1 MLRLKA
7 QFFSPVMR
15 RVLCLS
21 VLLTLFAAD
30 VLHAQDP
37 QFSQFYAAPLY
48 LNPAFAGST
57 NQGRAGINYRNQWP
71 AIDANFTTI
80 SAFADFYLE
89 DYKSGV
95 GLLINRDYVN
105 LVGLQ
110 SLNLALQYSYDLE
123 ITKGLS
129 FRPGL
134 EVAVYNRSINFGRLT
149 FGDQFDFNTGQPTN
163 PTGEQLRG
171 SNKWFPDLS
180 AGGVFYTPKAWV
192 GFSAHHLTQ
201 PNQSISG
208 EVSRLPIKYS
218 AHGGYKF
225 YLRPGIMGQGVYS
238 RKSERSIAPAVQY
251 RHQGPFDQMDVGMYF
266 TFEPIMLGTWYR
278 GIPFKQ
284 VNGFSNNESIV
295 LLVGLTILR
304 GDAKRQDVLNIG
316 YSYDYTI
323 SKLGPGSGGSHE
335 FSLVYTFP
343 IRNPRKP
350 PLDKMVIPCP
360 EF

>member
-1 MLRLKA
+1 MVQIRFP
-7 QFFSPVMR
+7 QVMR
-15 RVLCLS
+15 RWICIS
-21 VLLTLFAAD
+21 ALLGLFGAD
-30 VLHAQDP
+30 LANAQDP

-95 GLLINRDYVN
+95 GMLINRDYVN

-110 SLNLALQYSYDLE
+110 SLSVAFQYSYDLE
-123 ITKGLS
+123 IVKGLS

-134 EVAVYNRSINFGRLT
+134 EVALYNRSINFGRLT
-149 FGDQFDFNTGQPTN
+149 FGDQFNLDDGQPTG
-163 PTGEQLRG
+163 TTQESLRG
-171 SNKWFPDLS
+171 SNKFFPDLS
-180 AGGVFYTPKAWV
+180 AGGVFYTPYAWFGV
-192 GFSAHHLTQ
+192 AAHHLTQ

-208 EVSRLPIKYS
+208 SDSPLPTKYS
-218 AHGGYKF
+218 VHGGWKF
-225 YLRPGIMGQGVYS
+225 FLKPGIMGTGVYS

-266 TFEPIMLGTWYR
+266 TFEPILLGTWYR

-284 VNGFSNNESIV
+284 VEGFSNNESIV

-350 PLDKMVIPCP
+350 PLDKMIIPCP

>member
-1 MLRLKA
+1 
-7 QFFSPVMR
+7 MR
-15 RVLCLS
+15 RLICLS
-21 VLLTLFAAD
+21 ALLTLLGTDLAI
-30 VLHAQDP
+30 AQDP

-57 NQGRAGINYRNQWP
+57 NQGRVGMNYRNQWP
-71 AIDANFTTI
+71 AIDANFTTM

-95 GLLINRDYVN
+95 GVLINRDYVN

-110 SLNLALQYSYDLE
+110 SLSLALQYSYDLE
-123 ITKGLS
+123 IVKGLS
-129 FRPGL
+129 FRPGAEL
-134 EVAVYNRSINFGRLT
+134 AIYNRQITFSRLI
-149 FGDQFDFNTGQPTN
+149 FGDQFDFDTGLPTE
-163 PTGEQLRG
+163 PTAEDFNGT
-171 SNKWFPDLS
+171 SIFYPDLS
-180 AGGVFYTPKAWV
+180 LGGVFYTPRAWAGV
-192 GFSAHHLTQ
+192 AVHHLTQ

-208 EVSRLPIKYS
+208 ANSPLPTKYS
-218 AHGGYKF
+218 VHGGWKF
-225 YLRPGIMGQGVYS
+225 LLKPGIMGTGVYS
-238 RKSERSIAPAVQY
+238 RKSERSIAPALQY
-251 RHQGPFDQMDVGMYF
+251 RHQGQFDQMDLGMYF
-266 TFEPIMLGTWYR
+266 TFEPILLGTWYR

-284 VNGFSNNESIV
+284 VEGFTNNESIV

-323 SKLGPGSGGSHE
+323 SKLGPGAGGSHE

>member
-1 MLRLKA
+1 MVQVRLTQLLRRWICISAL
-7 QFFSPVMR
+7 
-15 RVLCLS
+15 LS
-21 VLLTLFAAD
+21 LLAPGTAF
-30 VLHAQDP
+30 AQDP

-95 GLLINRDYVN
+95 GMIINRDYVN

-110 SLNLALQYSYDLE
+110 SLSLALQYSYDLE
-123 ITKGLS
+123 IVKGLS

-134 EVAVYNRSINFGRLT
+134 EVALYNRSINFGRLT
-149 FGDQFDFNTGQPTN
+149 FGDQFDFDTGQPTN
-163 PTGEQLRG
+163 PTGETLRG
-171 SNKWFPDLS
+171 SNKFFPDLS
-180 AGGVFYTPKAWV
+180 AGGVFYTPRAWV
-192 GFSAHHLTQ
+192 GFAAHHLTQ

-208 EVSRLPIKYS
+208 DNSRLPIKYS

-225 YLRPGIMGQGVYS
+225 FLKPGIMGQGVYS

-266 TFEPIMLGTWYR
+266 TLEPILLGTWYR

-284 VNGFSNNESIV
+284 VQGFSNNESIV

-323 SKLGPGSGGSHE
+323 SKLGPGAGGSHE

>member
-1 MLRLKA
+1 MVA
-7 QFFSPVMR
+7 VFFSPMMR
-15 RVLCLS
+15 RVICLAALLIVFS
-21 VLLTLFAAD
+21 VDL
-30 VLHAQDP
+30 VKAQDP

-57 NQGRAGINYRNQWP
+57 NQGRVGLNYRNQWP
-71 AIDANFTTI
+71 SIDANFTTI

-95 GLLINRDYVN
+95 GVLINRDYVN
-105 LVGLQ
+105 LIGLQ
-110 SLNLALQYSYDLE
+110 SINLSLQYSYDLE

-134 EVAVYNRSINFGRLT
+134 ELAIYNRSIDFGRLT
-149 FGDQFDFNTGQPTN
+149 FGDNFNPTTFE
-163 PTGEQLRG
+163 PTEVTGEQLRG
-171 SNKWFPDLS
+171 SNKFFPDIS
-180 AGGVFYTPKAWV
+180 AGGIFYTPKAWA
-192 GFSAHHLTQ
+192 GFAAHHLTQ

-208 EVSRLPIKYS
+208 NNSPLPIRYS
-218 AHGGYKF
+218 VHGGYKF
-225 YLRPGIMGQGVYS
+225 FLKPGVMGQGVYS

-251 RHQGPFDQMDVGMYF
+251 RHQGPFDQMDVGMYV
-266 TFEPIMLGTWYR
+266 TLEPILLGTWYR

-284 VNGFSNNESIV
+284 VNGFTNNESIV

-304 GDAKRQDVLNIG
+304 GDAKRQDVLNVG

-323 SKLGPGSGGSHE
+323 SQLGPGSGGSHE